1 MNNHPVECVQR
12 DRKKLKNIQ
21 IVLAKDSLKV
31 YKNLEISKSI
41 QGHIRV
47 PCVLTEC

>member
-41 QGHIRV
+41 
-47 PCVLTEC
+47 